1 MHAPSNVLEDLALVL
16 CVAAV
21 TAVLFRRLRQPVV
34 LGYLIAGLIVGP
46 HVPIPLFADRSRIHA
61 LADLG
66 VTLVMFSVGLELS
79 VRRLLRVVPAAGVTG
94 VIQISTMM
102 SLGYFIGQAFGW
114 TVRESLF
121 TGALVA
127 ISSTMIVVRV
137 FAEQKV
143 GRALSEVVLGV
154 LVMQDLAAVLLL
166 AMLTALATGSEEAS
180 GALANT
186 ATRLLVFL
194 VVSVVIGFALVPR
207 TVRAIAR
214 QRSSE
219 TLLIAS
225 IGLCFALAVLAQRVG
240 FSVALGAFL
249 AGSLVAESGRVRQV
263 EQLIAPLRDLFSAVF
278 FVAVGMSADPLAVIA
293 HWPAVIAL
301 VLAVIVGQV
310 TSVSFG
316 ALLSGHGV
324 RTSIQAGMS
333 LAQIGELSF
342 VIAGLGV
349 QTGSARDFLYPVAV
363 CVCLITSFT
372 TPLLVRS
379 SEPLAIA
386 IEHRLPERL
395 QTFISLYAA
404 WLEQLRENR
413 RRDHAPQGIA
423 RLVRLL
429 ALDAA
434 LFAAIVIGASV
445 NLGMLSQVLHERTAL
460 SLELGR
466 VAVVVIA
473 ILLCMPFALGIARI
487 GRTLGVQMAAR
498 ALPDTGNAVDA
509 PHRVLIVTLELG
521 AVLLVGAPLVAL
533 TQPFLPPLYGAGIL
547 FAVLAILTITIW
559 RRAADLQEHVQNG
572 AQMIVDVLSRQ
583 SGKESPHEHATPL
596 LPGLGPVTPVQ
607 LVAHSAPIGRTLAQI
622 DLRARSG
629 ASVIAIRRGEAGLVQ
644 PTGREELQVG
654 DVLALAG
661 THEAID
667 LAVSILT
674 ADASADPSAEGP
686 AGVLERMA

>member
-1 MHAPSNVLEDLALVL
+1 MHGPSNVLEDLAIVL

-94 VIQISTMM
+94 VLQISTMM
-102 SLGYFIGQAFGW
+102 SLGYFIGQAFDW

-121 TGALVA
+121 TGALIA

-186 ATRLLVFL
+186 ATRLLIFL
-194 VVSVVIGFALVPR
+194 LVSVVIGFALVPR

-219 TLLIAS
+219 TMLIAT

-263 EQLIAPLRDLFSAVF
+263 EQLIAPLRDMFSAVF

-293 HWPAVIAL
+293 HWPAVVAL

-310 TSVSFG
+310 ASVSFG

-349 QTGSARDFLYPVAV
+349 QTGSAREFLYPVAV

-372 TPLLVRS
+372 TPWLVRA

-386 IEHRLPERL
+386 VEHRLPERL

-404 WLEQLRENR
+404 WLETLRESR
-413 RRDHAPQGIA
+413 RRGAPQGIA

-434 LFAAIVIGASV
+434 IFAAIVIGTSV
-445 NLGMLSQVLHERTAL
+445 NLDMLCRELNARTTL

-466 VAVVVIA
+466 GAVVTIA
-473 ILLCMPFALGIARI
+473 VLLCMPFALGIARI
-487 GRTLGVQMAAR
+487 GRSLGVSMAAR

-509 PHRVLIVTLELG
+509 PHRVMVVTLELG

-533 TQPFLPPLYGAGIL
+533 TQPFLPPLYGPAIL
-547 FAVLAILTITIW
+547 FALMAILTVTIW
-559 RRAADLQEHVQNG
+559 RRAADLQEHVQAG

-583 SGKESPHEHATPL
+583 SGKESSHEHATPL

-629 ASVIAIRRGEAGLVQ
+629 ASVIAIRRGETGLVQ

-667 LAVSILT
+667 LAVAILT
-674 ADASADPSAEGP
+674 ADTSSDPASEVSAALREPS
-686 AGVLERMA
+686 V